1 MDLIGILRKL
11 GDRIGIIEMSSA
23 EKLTAAP
30 AKIQTRTI
38 TLSELMMTVK
48 VSEVHELA
56 ESPTDLYV
64 SFEDIFKAAGYNAE
78 KTAWTVER
86 LQEFLNSDRIRK
98 LSRDDM
104 QHATLQMLKEENVD
118 SADIVKDAI
127 FRDQALDA
135 FEESASRK
143 RKRWHADQQQLL
155 SDLSAR
161 MKQVEKEIAAEEER
175 WKDWRGQKRQRERDM
190 AYAVGFL
197 IDRPVISIDNE

>member
-23 EKLTAAP
+23 EKQTTAP

-38 TLSELMMTVK
+38 TLSELMMTIQ

-56 ESPTDLYV
+56 ESPADLSV
-64 SFEDIFKAAGYNAE
+64 SFEDIFKAAGHNAE

-98 LSRDDM
+98 LSRDDI
-104 QHATLQMLKEENVD
+104 QRATLQKLKEENVD
-118 SADIVKDAI
+118 AAEIVKDAI

-143 RKRWHADQQQLL
+143 RQRWHADQQQLL

>member
-23 EKLTAAP
+23 EKQTAAP
-30 AKIQTRTI
+30 AKIQTRTV
-38 TLSELMMTVK
+38 TLSELMMTIQ
-48 VSEVHELA
+48 VSDVHELA
-56 ESPTDLYV
+56 ESPADLSV
-64 SFEDIFKAAGYNAE
+64 PFDDIFKAAGHNAE
-78 KTAWTVER
+78 KAGWTVER

-98 LSRDDM
+98 MSRDDI
-104 QHATLQMLKEENVD
+104 QRATLQMLKEENVD
-118 SADIVKDAI
+118 AADIVKDAI

-143 RKRWHADQQQLL
+143 RNRWHADQQQLL

-161 MKQVEKEIAAEEER
+161 MKRVENEIAAEEER
-175 WKDWRGQKRQRERDM
+175 WKQWLAQKRQRERDL

-197 IDRPVISIDNE
+197 IDRPVISIDND

>member
-23 EKLTAAP
+23 EKQTSTP
-30 AKIQTRTI
+30 TKIQTRTI
-38 TLSELMMTVK
+38 TLSELMMTVQI
-48 VSEVHELA
+48 SEVHELA
-56 ESPTDLYV
+56 ESPTDLSV
-64 SFEDIFKAAGYNAE
+64 PFEDIFKAAGHKAE
-78 KTAWTVER
+78 NTSWTVER

-98 LSRDDM
+98 LSREDA
-104 QHATLQMLKEENVD
+104 QRATLQMLKEQSVD
-118 SADIVKDAI
+118 AADIVKDAI

-135 FEESASRK
+135 FEESVSRK
-143 RKRWHADQQQLL
+143 RQRWIADQQQLL

>member
-23 EKLTAAP
+23 EKQTAAP

-38 TLSELMMTVK
+38 TLSELMMTIQI
-48 VSEVHELA
+48 SEVHELA
-56 ESPTDLYV
+56 ESPADLSV
-64 SFEDIFKAAGYNAE
+64 AFADIFKAAGHNAE

-98 LSRDDM
+98 LSRDDI
-104 QHATLQMLKEENVD
+104 QRATLQKLKEENVD
-118 SADIVKDAI
+118 AADIVKDAI

-143 RKRWHADQQQLL
+143 RKRWRADQEQLL

>member
-11 GDRIGIIEMSSA
+11 GDRVGIIEMSPA
-23 EKLTAAP
+23 EKQASAP

-38 TLSELMMTVK
+38 TLSELMMTVRI
-48 VSEVHELA
+48 SEVHELA
-56 ESPTDLYV
+56 ERPADLSV
-64 SFEDIFKAAGYNAE
+64 PFEDIFKAAGHSAE
-78 KTAWTVER
+78 KAVWTVER

-98 LSRDDM
+98 MSREDA

-118 SADIVKDAI
+118 AADIIKDAI

-135 FEESASRK
+135 FEDSISRK
-143 RKRWHADQQQLL
+143 RQRWISEQQQLL
-155 SDLSAR
+155 SDLAAQ
-161 MKQVEKEIAAEEER
+161 MKQVEKEIAVEDER

>member
-11 GDRIGIIEMSSA
+11 GDRVGIIEMSPA
-23 EKLTAAP
+23 EKQASAP

-38 TLSELMMTVK
+38 TLSELMMTVRI
-48 VSEVHELA
+48 SEVHELA
-56 ESPTDLYV
+56 ERPADLSV
-64 SFEDIFKAAGYNAE
+64 PFEDIFKAAGHSAE
-78 KTAWTVER
+78 KAVWTVER

-98 LSRDDM
+98 MSREDA

-118 SADIVKDAI
+118 AADIIKDAI

-135 FEESASRK
+135 FEDSISRK
-143 RKRWHADQQQLL
+143 RQRWISEQQQLL
-155 SDLSAR
+155 SDLAAQ
-161 MKQVEKEIAAEEER
+161 MKQVEKEIAAEDER

>member
-11 GDRIGIIEMSSA
+11 GDRVGIIEMSSA
-23 EKLTAAP
+23 EKEASAP

-38 TLSELMMTVK
+38 TLSELMMTVQI
-48 VSEVHELA
+48 SDVHELA
-56 ESPTDLYV
+56 ERPADLSV
-64 SFEDIFKAAGYNAE
+64 PFEDIFKAAGHDAE
-78 KTAWTVER
+78 KAGWTVER

-98 LSRDDM
+98 MSRDDA
-104 QHATLQMLKEENVD
+104 QRATLQMLTEENVD
-118 SADIVKDAI
+118 AADIIKDAI

-135 FEESASRK
+135 FEDSISKK
-143 RKRWHADQQQLL
+143 RQRWRADQQQLL

-175 WKDWRGQKRQRERDM
+175 WSNWRRQKRQRERDM
-190 AYAVGFL
+190 AHAVGFL

>member
-1 MDLIGILRKL
+1 MNLIGMLRKL

-23 EKLTAAP
+23 EIQTSAP

-38 TLSELMMTVK
+38 TLSELMMTVQI
-48 VSEVHELA
+48 SEVHDLA
-56 ESPTDLYV
+56 ERPADLSV
-64 SFEDIFKAAGYNAE
+64 PFEDIFKAAGYDAE
-78 KTAWTVER
+78 KAGWTVER

-98 LSRDDM
+98 MSRDEA
-104 QHATLQMLKEENVD
+104 QRATLHMLTEEKVD
-118 SADIVKDAI
+118 AADIIKDAI

-135 FEESASRK
+135 FEESLSRK
-143 RKRWHADQQQLL
+143 RQRWRADQQQLL

-175 WKDWRGQKRQRERDM
+175 WKVWRQQKRQRERDM

-197 IDRPVISIDNE
+197 IDRPVISIDSD